1 MTINPE
7 KLSQIVK
14 LLSDV
19 RTLLDG
25 GYHYSSPIRRRQ
37 AAERRASANGVD
49 ETYFQEILVE
59 KKDCVSLLADVVI
72 ELDWL
77 QANLFELAIA
87 ADELDVDTVALC
99 GANLELQ
106 ARVYEQLSQDLS
118 RAITVAVEA
127 LRPQA
132 TKPERR
138 KRGPNKPKST
148 PSTQTRLAVDL
159 DEEPQDEPAATTK
172 EDPQS

>member
-1 MTINPE
+1 MVNPE
-7 KLSQIVK
+7 KLAQIVK

-19 RTLLDG
+19 RSLLDG

-37 AAERRASANGVD
+37 AAERRAAANGVD
-49 ETYFQEILVE
+49 ELLFQEILIE
-59 KKDCVSLLADVVI
+59 KKDCLSLLADVVT

-77 QANLFELAIA
+77 QANLLELAIS

-99 GANLELQ
+99 GADLELQ
-106 ARVYEQLSQDLS
+106 SRVYQQLSQDLS
-118 RAITVAVEA
+118 RAITAAVET

-132 TKPERR
+132 PKQERR
-138 KRGPNKPKST
+138 KRGPNKPKTT

-159 DEEPQDEPAATTK
+159 DEEPNDEPIAK
-172 EDPQS
+172 EESKS